1 MRNLPPGQVRASA
14 PSLGP
19 LQTSEQPAG
28 LGWRIAARVVDVVM
42 FSWLVVF
49 VLVEI
54 DQRLLG
60 GDPLGRRQ
68 ARLVFDS
75 PRPIVVLL
83 LLVAAYEIAPALAWG
98 ATPGKA
104 VLGLRVRLTSRSAP
118 AWLMA
123 LGRAVVLYLPVIFL
137 GIAGLFVSLVLLV
150 SVVVAADGR
159 GLHDRL
165 LGTLVVTLPRQPDP
179 ERS

>member
-1 MRNLPPGQVRASA
+1 M
-14 PSLGP
+14 
-19 LQTSEQPAG
+19 QTIEEPAG
-28 LGWRIAARVVDVVM
+28 LGWRLGARAVDVVM

-49 VLVEI
+49 VMVEI

-60 GDPLGRRQ
+60 GDPLGQRQ
-68 ARLVFDS
+68 ARLVLDS
-75 PRPIVVLL
+75 ARPVIIFL
-83 LLVAAYEIAPALAWG
+83 LLVAAYEIAPAMAWG

-104 VLGLRVRLTSRSAP
+104 VFGLRIRLTNTSGP

-123 LGRAVVLYLPVIFL
+123 FGRAVVLYFPLFFL
-137 GIAGLFVSLVLLV
+137 GAYGLVVTVVLLV
-150 SVVVAADGR
+150 SVVIAADGR

-165 LGTLVVTLPRQPDP
+165 LGTLVVTLPREPGP